1 MDTINTKDLIKSW
14 YRSKALN
21 EQEPFFKFL
30 CLWICLNAWLSHQSQ
45 EISDRRMINWLK
57 SQDKSTC
64 DILVG
69 YEAMRETTQGSGA
82 IKILVQYS
90 PIADSSGRREAIE
103 IKNLDDRDNI
113 IEAIYRIRCNLF
125 HGGKSSTN
133 TKDRE
138 LVQCANV
145 ILTKWVGHIVAH
157 FDN

>member
-14 YRSKALN
+14 YSSKALN

-57 SQDKSTC
+57 SQDKSAC

-90 PIADSSGRREAIE
+90 PITDSSGRREAIE

-145 ILTKWVGHIVAH
+145 ILIKWVGHIVAH
-157 FDN
+157 IDN